1 MNFTQLRAFHALA
14 TTGGFTKAAEF
25 LHVSQPAV
33 TTQLK
38 ALEET
43 YGVALFHRR
52 GHTLTLT
59 DTGAALFESSK
70 KVFRFLDESE
80 EILTSESELLA
91 GTLRLGSDN
100 PFFIMDIL
108 SVYKAR
114 YPGIKL
120 EVDLGSQSKIM
131 TELNAYEIDVA
142 VITQESISSEFF
154 AQPLSPLALRL
165 LLPLGHKWV
174 DHGPVALSALKDEPL
189 IMREQG
195 STTRKIFLER
205 LAASG
210 VEPRILMELNNQVAV
225 REAVAS
231 GLGIGAELDGG
242 LFDHKRLVLVP
253 IANVAVSFKEYVVC
267 RKDRRELHKVRA
279 FFSVAR
285 EVAPYIAK
293 MTGE

>member
-25 LHVSQPAV
+25 LRVSQPAV

-43 YGVALFHRR
+43 YGVALFHRA

-70 KVFRFLDESE
+70 KVFRFLEESE

-120 EVDLGSQSKIM
+120 EVDLGSQSKILS
-131 TELNAYEIDVA
+131 ELNAYEIDVA
-142 VITQESISSEFF
+142 VITQESISSDLV
-154 AQPLSPLALRL
+154 AQPLKPLALKL
-165 LLPLGHKWV
+165 LLPLGHRLADK
-174 DHGPVALSALKDEPL
+174 GPVNLRDLAREPL

-195 STTRKIFLER
+195 STTRKLFLDR
-205 LAASG
+205 LAEAG

-242 LFDHKRLVLVP
+242 VFDHKRLVLAPLADVT
-253 IANVAVSFKEYVVC
+253 VSFKEYVVC
-267 RKDRRELHKVRA
+267 RRDRSELHKVRA

-285 EVAPYIAK
+285 EVTPYLAN
-293 MTGE
+293 MTPI